1 MFCVTQIPETGET
14 ECKLVNVMWPNA
26 RTQAP
31 RGRQTVGRKWL
42 IRRGAAGGYSDGR
55 WAGDVKYCLIS
66 NWQNLNRPMAFSLH
80 HLIKQCKKVTEFV
93 DIWTTGKVGGWSN
106 MPIWHQ
112 FSWMPNWKVLRGGKK
127 KWHHT
132 TTQFPQMWVRR
143 STHTCTQQYDKVC
156 TWAQS
161 PSCLRS
167 VRRSDGR
174 KKNKQLGG
182 KKKRWMWQWNKCDRA
197 AGNSK
202 TVPAH
207 SNKALAE
214 STADPDSV
222 LRSQLSIK
230 DSTSCW

>member
-14 ECKLVNVMWPNA
+14 ECKLVIVMWPNA

-93 DIWTTGKVGGWSN
+93 DIWTTGKGGGWRN

-143 STHTCTQQYDKVC
+143 STHTCTQQYDIKSAHEHRARAVWEVC
-156 TWAQS
+156 GI
-161 PSCLRS
+161 
-167 VRRSDGR
+167 VMV
-174 KKNKQLGG
+174 G
-182 KKKRWMWQWNKCDRA
+182 KKTNNWGEKKKMNVTVKQVWQGSWK
-197 AGNSK
+197 
-202 TVPAH
+202 
-207 SNKALAE
+207 L
-214 STADPDSV
+214 
-222 LRSQLSIK
+222 
-230 DSTSCW
+230 